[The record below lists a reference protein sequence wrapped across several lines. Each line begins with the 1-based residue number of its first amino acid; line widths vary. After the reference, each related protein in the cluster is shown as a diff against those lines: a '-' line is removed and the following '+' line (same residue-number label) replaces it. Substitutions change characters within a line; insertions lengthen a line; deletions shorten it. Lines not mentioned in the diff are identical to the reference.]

1 MQTKQKR
8 TNQDNQEGFNLT
20 PKQIQGVSLLLSG
33 TSINEICSQL
43 EIGRITFWEWRRLP
57 EFRAYFNRLQSN
69 LVAEE
74 TQKLS
79 NLRSKSISVLNKYLD
94 DNTNP
99 ELQVKIALK
108 VLETVQENSSWD
120 ETDPESIQYNEEIF
134 NNIQSALNSLSDI
147 KK

>member
-8 TNQDNQEGFNLT
+8 TNQDNIEGFNLT
-20 PKQIQGVSLLLSG
+20 PKQIQGVNLLLSG
-33 TSINEICSQL
+33 TSINEICSEL
-43 EIGRITFWEWRRLP
+43 GIGRNTFWEWRRLP

-69 LVAEE
+69 LMAEE
-74 TQKLS
+74 NQKLS

-108 VLETVQENSSWD
+108 VLETVEENFSCG
-120 ETDPESIQYNEEIF
+120 ETDPESIQDSEAIF
-134 NNIQSALNSLSDI
+134 NNFQSALKSLSDI
-147 KK
+147 K